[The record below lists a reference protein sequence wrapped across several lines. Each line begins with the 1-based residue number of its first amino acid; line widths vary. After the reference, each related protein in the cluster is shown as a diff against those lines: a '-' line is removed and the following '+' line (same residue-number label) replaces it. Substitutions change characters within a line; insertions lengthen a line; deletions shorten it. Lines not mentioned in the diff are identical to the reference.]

1 MDWRVSHLNM
11 YSEVEIVLIQRIYNS
26 CQCCLNAVHRTEL
39 WQEHLLRE
47 QAGQFFPTLPESF
60 SINCPAELYRTWP
73 DAKLT
78 RPVGQDDF

>member
-1 MDWRVSHLNM
+1 M
-11 YSEVEIVLIQRIYNS
+11 
-26 CQCCLNAVHRTEL
+26 HRTEL

-60 SINCPAELYRTWP
+60 SINCPAELYRTRP